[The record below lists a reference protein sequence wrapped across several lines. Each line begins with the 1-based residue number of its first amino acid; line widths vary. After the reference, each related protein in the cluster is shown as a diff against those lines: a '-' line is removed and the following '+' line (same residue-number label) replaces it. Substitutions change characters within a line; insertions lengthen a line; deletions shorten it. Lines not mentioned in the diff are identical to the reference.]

1 VDIRVSF
8 GPHAAATCHEVIDHV
23 PSGLVPVGNVAAWID
38 PDDESVLPDASLP
51 YADGNQLVRW
61 CAAPTSKDRTVELR
75 YFARVITPGSYVWQ
89 PTVVV
94 AAGATDRASVA
105 PETRI
110 EIR

>member
-1 VDIRVSF
+1 MPRSSV
-8 GPHAAATCHEVIDHV
+8 
-23 PSGLVPVGNVAAWID
+23 VAAFLYLRIMVSTWID

-94 AAGATDRASVA
+94 AAGATDRASVS